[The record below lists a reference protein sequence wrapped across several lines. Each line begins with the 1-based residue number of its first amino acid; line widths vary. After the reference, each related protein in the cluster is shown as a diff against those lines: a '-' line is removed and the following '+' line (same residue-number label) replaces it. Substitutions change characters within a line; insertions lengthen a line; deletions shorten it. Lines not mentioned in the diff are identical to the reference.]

1 MLSMETEELREQ
13 IEDSENN
20 IMELTHNSGQ
30 QRKSRSCAENWINEI
45 KDVLQLKWQTSK
57 TVTEKLTDM
66 EDKKYPTYGCLIP

>member
-45 KDVLQLKWQTSK
+45 KDVLQLKWQTS
-57 TVTEKLTDM
+57 
-66 EDKKYPTYGCLIP
+66 